1 MLDEL
6 ENLYALMRKYTP
18 ELADQADTLLSAEKE
33 KFIKSVEPAIK
44 QFVEKRT
51 RNVSDIKS
59 SFNDKINEQP
69 SKVVRKAV
77 PKRNV
82 LMDWREREKR
92 NKSASY
98 YGTNV
103 SVVPGKTKGE
113 GWGWVSYPI
122 VFIGGVFLTRWLFGA
137 GKNQKSYT

>member
-6 ENLYALMRKYTP
+6 ENLYTLMRKYTP
-18 ELADQADTLLSAEKE
+18 ELADQADALLSAEKE
-33 KFIKSVEPAIK
+33 KFIKSVEPVIK

-69 SKVVRKAV
+69 PKVVRKAA
-77 PKRNV
+77 KRNV
-82 LMDWREREKR
+82 LLEWREIEKR

-103 SVVPGKTKGE
+103 SVVPGKTKGDA
-113 GWGWVSYPI
+113 WGWVFPPI
-122 VFIGGVFLTRWLFGA
+122 VFIGGVFLAKWFFGA
-137 GKNQKSYT
+137 GKNQKSHT